1 MLKKL
6 LALPNDDKRKTLFVA
21 LLVSLVCSIFVS
33 IAAVSLKPQQLMNK
47 DLDRK
52 QNILKIAGLIKMDDK
67 PSAEKIEEL
76 FQHIEIRLVDL
87 KTGDYVSDIDAA
99 SYDQRKV
106 ASDPQQNQLIPAEQD
121 IAGIKRRAPYASVY
135 LLKKADQLDRVILP
149 IHGYGLWSTLYG
161 FIALEADANTVVG
174 LGFYEHAET
183 PGLGGEVDNPQWR
196 ALWTGKSIYNE
207 QGDVAIRVMKGRADA
222 NSPQAAYQVD
232 GLSGATLTSRG
243 VENMLH
249 YWLSEQGFAA
259 YLAKV
264 RAGQSTVVVNPVEQA
279 KPVQQEST
287 KKTVPIAPPITSPIT
302 QPTSPVVPKT
312 ETLLAPNTVAEPPSP
327 VTPIRP
333 VTQPVIVPTPVQ
345 QTPPQIQMQTQK
357 AAPMV
362 TPPEPVQEP
371 LLPDLPEAPRPPQ
384 QPAAPQGGQL

>member
-1 MLKKL
+1 MLKRLKKL
-6 LALPNDDKRKTLFVA
+6 LALPNDDKRKTLLMA

-33 IAAVSLKPQQLMNK
+33 IAAVSLKPLQLMNK

-52 QNILKIAGLIKMDDK
+52 QNILKIAGLIKLDEK
-67 PSAEKIEEL
+67 PSAEKIEAL

-87 KTGDYVSDIDAA
+87 KTGDYVTDIDAA
-99 SYDQRKV
+99 TYDQRKV

-121 IAGIKRRAPYASVY
+121 IAGIKRRAPYALVY
-135 LLKKADQLDRVILP
+135 LLKKADKLDRVILP

-207 QGDVAIRVMKGRADA
+207 QGNVAIRVMKGHVDA

-264 RAGQSTVVVNPVEQA
+264 RAEQSKVVANPVE
-279 KPVQQEST
+279 PVSPVPQESAN
-287 KKTVPIAPPITSPIT
+287 KTAPIAQPTT
-302 QPTSPVVPKT
+302 QSTSPVVPKT
-312 ETLLAPNTVAEPPSP
+312 ETLVAPNPVAEPPM
-327 VTPIRP
+327 PI
-333 VTQPVIVPTPVQ
+333 TQPVLMPTPLQ
-345 QTPPQIQMQTQK
+345 QTQPQTQK
-357 AAPMV
+357 AAPIV

-371 LLPDLPEAPRPPQ
+371 SSPDLPQAPHPPQ
-384 QPAAPQGGQL
+384 QPVVPQGGQL

>member
-33 IAAVSLKPQQLMNK
+33 IAAVSLKPQQLINK

-67 PSAEKIEEL
+67 PSAEKIDEL

-87 KTGDYVSDIDAA
+87 KTGDYVSGIDAA

-106 ASDPQQNQLIPAEQD
+106 ASDPQQNQLIPAKQD

-207 QGDVAIRVMKGRADA
+207 QGDVTIRVMKGRVDA

-279 KPVQQEST
+279 KPVQQESANNT
-287 KKTVPIAPPITSPIT
+287 APIAPPIALPITSPIT
-302 QPTSPVVPKT
+302 QPTSSVVPKT
-312 ETLLAPNTVAEPPSP
+312 ETLLAPNTVAEPSA
-327 VTPIRP
+327 P

-345 QTPPQIQMQTQK
+345 QTPPQIQTQTQTQK

-362 TPPEPVQEP
+362 TSPEPVQEP
-371 LLPDLPEAPRPPQ
+371 SLPDLPEAPHPPQ

>member
-6 LALPNDDKRKTLFVA
+6 FALPNDDKRKTLFIA

-33 IAAVSLKPQQLMNK
+33 IAAVSLKPLQLMNK

-52 QNILKIAGLIKMDDK
+52 QNILKIAGLINMDEK

-87 KTGDYVSDIDAA
+87 KTGDYVTDIDAA
-99 SYDQRKV
+99 TYDQRKV

-121 IAGIKRRAPYASVY
+121 IAGIKRRAPYALVY

-207 QGDVAIRVMKGRADA
+207 QGNVAIRVMKGRADA

-264 RAGQSTVVVNPVEQA
+264 RAGQGNVVINPVEQA
-279 KPVQQEST
+279 SPVQQESAN
-287 KKTVPIAPPITSPIT
+287 KTAPKIVPKTAPIA
-302 QPTSPVVPKT
+302 QPTVQPSSPVVPKT
-312 ETLLAPNTVAEPPSP
+312 ETLVAPNIAAEPP
-327 VTPIRP
+327 TP
-333 VTQPVIVPTPVQ
+333 VTQPITPSVVVPIPLQ
-345 QTPPQIQMQTQK
+345 QTQPQIQTQK

-371 LLPDLPEAPRPPQ
+371 LSPDLPEAPRPPQ

>member
-279 KPVQQEST
+279 TSVQQESAN
-287 KKTVPIAPPITSPIT
+287 KTAVPIAQPTA
-302 QPTSPVVPKT
+302 QPTSPVVPNP
-312 ETLLAPNTVAEPPSP
+312 ESLLAPNTVAEPPAP

-333 VTQPVIVPTPVQ
+333 VTQPTTQPIIVPTPVQ
-345 QTPPQIQMQTQK
+345 QTPPQIQTQK

-371 LLPDLPEAPRPPQ
+371 SLPDLPEAPRPPQ